1 MMSPG
6 TRQGEKVYADLK
18 AAVLSGRY
26 ASDTE
31 LSIAAIG
38 EDIGAGGSPVR
49 DGLHRLYGEGLLQ
62 MGPHRGFRVPSWG
75 ADALRDCYTWHGHLI
90 RMAIKAIGPKA
101 LRGPVAPEG
110 WLTDYSN
117 PDRIVATAER
127 MFLTLA
133 NRSSSNELVAAVA
146 NAGERLRTIRL
157 VETERWSDCAD
168 ELVSAN
174 VLARFEPGSRLLEAL
189 WNYHRRRIR
198 AANMLSEA
206 LKSRLHG

>member
-18 AAVLSGRY
+18 EAVLSGRY

-31 LSIAAIG
+31 LSIAVIA
-38 EDIGAGGSPVR
+38 EDIGTSGSPVR

-62 MGPHRGFRVPSWG
+62 MGSHRGFKVLSWA
-75 ADALRDCYTWHGHLI
+75 ADTLRDCYTWHGHLI
-90 RMAIKAIGPKA
+90 RMAIKSTGPKA
-101 LRGPVAPEG
+101 LREPVAPEG
-110 WLTDYSN
+110 WLTDYSS
-117 PDRIVATAER
+117 PHRIVATAER

-133 NRSSSNELVAAVA
+133 NRSSSHELAAAVA
-146 NAGERLRTIRL
+146 NTGERLRTIRL

-174 VLARFEPGSRLLEAL
+174 ILARFEPGSRLLEVL

-198 AANMLSEA
+198 AASMLSSS
-206 LKSRLHG
+206 LKLRI

>member
-1 MMSPG
+1 
-6 TRQGEKVYADLK
+6 
-18 AAVLSGRY
+18 
-26 ASDTE
+26 
-31 LSIAAIG
+31 
-38 EDIGAGGSPVR
+38 
-49 DGLHRLYGEGLLQ
+49 
-62 MGPHRGFRVPSWG
+62 
-75 ADALRDCYTWHGHLI
+75 
-90 RMAIKAIGPKA
+90 MAIKAIGPKA
-101 LRGPVAPEG
+101 LREPVAPEG
-110 WLTDYSN
+110 WLTDYST

-157 VETERWSDCAD
+157 VETERWSDCGD

-198 AANMLSEA
+198 AANMLSES
-206 LKSRLHG
+206 LKSRLQS